1 MPPHPAALTTR
12 RRRRQLRMLGVT
24 AAAAAG
30 WMASG
35 LPFAAAA
42 PTAAAGDMD
51 TEIITL
57 TGATGEPT
65 AAASGEEAADAA
77 ALRNAPDAAAAGWS
91 ARVDVDDGTQ
101 AVALSW
107 TDAPTG
113 EVEVRGHGD
122 DGWSGWIHL
131 HADPDERP
139 DGAERD
145 SGGMA
150 WFGDPGVDEVE
161 VRVES
166 GALVDLE
173 LQSMRYEAPEGAAVP
188 AAAAT
193 TSAAAQPTILPRS
206 SYTNQGWV
214 YGNSGCGSGPKQAAD
229 GIAFAAVH
237 HTVNSN
243 TYSASDVPAML
254 AAIYAYHTGTN
265 GWCDTGYNFL
275 VDRFGR
281 IWEGRSGGID
291 KAIVGGHA
299 SGFNTGSVGVAFLG
313 QYEPGVSPS
322 AIEPTAASVDA
333 ASALIGWKLGL
344 HGVDPTSSV
353 RVTSGGSNK
362 WSAGTQVT
370 LSRVSGHRDL
380 GYTACPGLNLY
391 EQLPAIRLKAKA
403 AQDGPTT
410 TTTTTTPPP
419 PPQFAPFGSA
429 SELVTQQ
436 YRDVL
441 KRAPSASDLSY
452 WTARVGSS
460 WTPGKFVA
468 HLTDSTEA
476 DNRVHAVTRLY
487 RAYFL
492 RNPDHGGFTYW
503 MNRRGEGRTIA
514 SISHS
519 FASSSEFRNR
529 YGDLSN
535 SAFVDRVYRNVLDR
549 PADSGGLAY
558 WTGRLA
564 AGVPRGQVMASFS
577 QSSEYTAQT
586 RSGSYVVSLFESML
600 LKAPPADVY
609 VLFEAALSNGS
620 TTLGAEA
627 TYVFESAEYA
637 ARFG

>member
-1 MPPHPAALTTR
+1 
-12 RRRRQLRMLGVT
+12 ML
-24 AAAAAG
+24 AAAVASVAAWTG
-30 WMASG
+30 LTG

-42 PTAAAGDMD
+42 PAPVAGAMD
-51 TEIITL
+51 TEIVTL
-57 TGATGEPT
+57 SGPDGEAT
-65 AAASGEEAADAA
+65 AAASSDAA
-77 ALRNAPDAAAAGWS
+77 ASAEGDALRSAPSVAEPGWS
-91 ARVDVDDGTQ
+91 ATVDVDAGTQ

-107 TDAPTG
+107 LGAPTG
-113 EVEVRGHGD
+113 EVEVRGRGAE
-122 DGWSGWIHL
+122 GWTEWNHL

-145 SGGMA
+145 SAGML

-161 VRVES
+161 VRVEA
-166 GALVDLE
+166 GELADLE
-173 LQSMRYEAPEGAAVP
+173 LQSMRYTAPEGATVAEVG
-188 AAAAT
+188 AT

-206 SYTNQGWV
+206 NYTNQGWV
-214 YGNSGCGSGPKQAAD
+214 YGNSTCGSGPKQASG
-229 GIAFAAVH
+229 GISFAVVH

-243 TYSASDVPAML
+243 TYSAADVPAML
-254 AAIYAYHTGTN
+254 ASIYAYHTGTN
-265 GWCDTGYNFL
+265 GWCDIAYNFI

-281 IWEGRSGGID
+281 IWEGRSGGIS
-291 KAIVGGHA
+291 KPIVGGHA
-299 SGFNTGSVGVAFLG
+299 AGFNTGSVGVSFLG

-322 AIEPTAASVDA
+322 AVQPSAAAVDA
-333 ASALIGWKLGL
+333 AGKLIGWKLGL
-344 HGVDPTSSV
+344 HGVDPTGTV
-353 RVTSGGSNK
+353 TVTSGGSNR
-362 WSAGTQVT
+362 WPAGTQVT
-370 LSRVSGHRDL
+370 LSRVSGHRDV

-391 EQLPAIRLKAKA
+391 EQLPAIRLIAKA
-403 AQDGPTT
+403 AQTT
-410 TTTTTTPPP
+410 GTTTTTPPTTTQPPP
-419 PPQFAPFGSA
+419 PPQYAPFQTASA
-429 SELVTQQ
+429 LVTQQ

-441 KRAPSASDLSY
+441 KREPASSDLTY

-468 HLTDSTEA
+468 HLTDSNEA
-476 DNRVHAVTRLY
+476 DDRVHAVTRLY

-519 FASSSEFRNR
+519 FATSSEFVNR
-529 YGDLSN
+529 YGSLSN

-577 QSSEYTAQT
+577 QSSEYIGKT
-586 RSGSYVVSLFESML
+586 RNGSYVVSLYESML

-609 VLFEAALSNGS
+609 TLFEAALANGS

-627 TYVFESAEYA
+627 GYVFESDEYA